1 MHPLNVYYSVC
12 DRNSIDLAMSES
24 SSNTLNKRHI
34 YDVLTSKKKKKKT
47 IVIFDIRKEAQKG
60 KERTILREYLINEST
75 FRMYKYFHYINKL

>member
-34 YDVLTSKKKKKKT
+34 YDVLTSKKKKKKPLSFS
-47 IVIFDIRKEAQKG
+47 IYEKKRRKEKN
-60 KERTILREYLINEST
+60 ERFYENI
-75 FRMYKYFHYINKL
+75 